1 MAVSIRCS
9 PSVTNLWVP
18 VEKETKQKKK
28 TVHELM
34 FQFNSI
40 SSMTYDAVLISE
52 EKKQS
57 AAVDLTKKVKQLW

>member
-1 MAVSIRCS
+1 
-9 PSVTNLWVP
+9 
-18 VEKETKQKKK
+18 
-28 TVHELM
+28 M

-57 AAVDLTKKVKQLW
+57 AAVELTKKS

>member
-1 MAVSIRCS
+1 
-9 PSVTNLWVP
+9 
-18 VEKETKQKKK
+18 
-28 TVHELM
+28 M

-52 EKKQS
+52 EKNQS